1 MLQIIFNYLRKNQ
14 VIFALF
20 IILFLWLI
28 FQIRVIL
35 LTLFLAY
42 IIMAA
47 MLPIVEFLR
56 KRKVPKTAAVVIT
69 YLSIVLILI
78 LLILPLIPFIYSQIE
93 LLITGFPKY
102 LDKSARFVGV
112 HLDAKSIQTYFN
124 AQLDLLSKSAF
135 DVTSKIFG
143 GIFSG
148 ITIFI
153 VSFYLLM
160 YNDVFKRFIANM
172 FAKEYHGRVLRTVGL
187 VNDKLG
193 AWLQGQMTLCLAI
206 GTISYLALT
215 ALGIPFA
222 PPLAMIAGILEAIP
236 TLGPILSAIPAAIV
250 ALTISPQ
257 MALVVVFTY
266 WLIQMLENQLLVP
279 KIMQR
284 AVGLN
289 PVIVI
294 IGVTIGANLMGAVG
308 ALLAIP
314 FISLIIVIYKSIE
327 AERNTTD

>member
-1 MLQIIFNYLRKNQ
+1 
-14 VIFALF
+14 
-20 IILFLWLI
+20 
-28 FQIRVIL
+28 
-35 LTLFLAY
+35 
-42 IIMAA
+42 MAA

-56 KRKVPKTAAVVIT
+56 SKKVPKVAAVIIT
-69 YLSIVLILI
+69 YVSIVCILI
-78 LLILPLIPFIYSQIE
+78 LLVLPLIPFIYNQIE
-93 LLITGFPKY
+93 SLISGFPKY
-102 LDKSARFVGV
+102 LNKSANVLGV
-112 HLDAKSIQTYFN
+112 KLDPHAMQTYFN
-124 AQLDLLSKSAF
+124 AQLDLLSKSAL

-160 YNDVFKRFIANM
+160 YNDVFKKFIAKM
-172 FAKEYHGRVLRTVGL
+172 FHKEHHARVLRTVGL

-193 AWLQGQMTLCLAI
+193 AWLQGQMLLCLAI
-206 GTISYLALT
+206 GSISWLALT
-215 ALGIPFA
+215 ALGIPYAF
-222 PPLAMIAGILEAIP
+222 PLAMIAGILEAIP
-236 TLGPILSAIPAAIV
+236 TLGPILAAIPAAIV

-257 MALVVVFTY
+257 MALVVAATY

-308 ALLAIP
+308 ALLSIP
-314 FISLIIVIYKSIE
+314 FISLLIVIYKSLE
-327 AERNTTD
+327 VAKTED